1 VNKKLI
7 MIQRRKNA
15 CLATKNVIGVSDQ
28 KKKIAAAAQKI
39 NFILMVA
46 ALNNV
51 HPKPILTGNSLVQNV
66 ISLAQNA
73 MVLLILNALNVL

>member
-1 VNKKLI
+1 
-7 MIQRRKNA
+7 MILRRKNA

-51 HPKPILTGNSLVQNV
+51 QAKPILTENSLVQNV